1 MCIECGCG
9 ERAPTTESGRYP
21 EPRRIT
27 IIMRIVIMTWSATMC
42 MAAKTSIV
50 VIAVVLETATFADM
64 IMVLGRLMAGSGE
77 QIAVLKQQI

>member
-1 MCIECGCG
+1 
-9 ERAPTTESGRYP
+9 
-21 EPRRIT
+21 
-27 IIMRIVIMTWSATMC
+27 